1 MKIGYRYYQF
11 GAGLERENSPP
22 ELSSLP
28 TTRKSK
34 FASTKIEQS
43 KGVYESQ
50 KVRLVVVGTA
60 AVGTIQVLTDL

>member
-50 KVRLVVVGTA
+50 KVRLVGTA